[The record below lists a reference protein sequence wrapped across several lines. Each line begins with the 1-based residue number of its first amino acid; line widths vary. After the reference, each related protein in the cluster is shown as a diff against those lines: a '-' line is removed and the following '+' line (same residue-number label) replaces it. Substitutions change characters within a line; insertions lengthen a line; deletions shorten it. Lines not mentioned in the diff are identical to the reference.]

1 MTISASRAQKAIA
14 TMRVIPIDLIGLT
27 HTPMKVYT
35 AIACKILQFG
45 LNPNNKILLT
55 SEENATAVDPRTLNA
70 PVES

>member
-1 MTISASRAQKAIA
+1 
-14 TMRVIPIDLIGLT
+14 MRVIPIDLIGLT

-70 PVES
+70 PVESWNKQ